1 MNPPLR
7 KYISNGILLIERN
20 GIRYTANGQRLD

>member
-1 MNPPLR
+1 MNHPVR

-20 GIRYTANGQRLD
+20 GIRYAAQGQRLD